1 MLLLKETSCHIC
13 NFWLSSAKT
22 HDYLTFDQL
31 LFSSEEY
38 LKLALS
44 RVITKFYFHMKSE
57 LHFQITKKKITLRGG
72 LIRKNKLHNYSQTWT
87 NNYCFSFE
95 NACREMQ
102 PIACSSGVKDG
113 EESVT
118 LYYSI
123 SSSRCLNLSIMP
135 RDSSVPKKT
144 LSTHTAHYS

>member
-13 NFWLSSAKT
+13 NLWLSSAET

-57 LHFQITKKKITLRGG
+57 LHFQITKKNHPERRLDKE
-72 LIRKNKLHNYSQTWT
+72 K
-87 NNYCFSFE
+87 
-95 NACREMQ
+95 
-102 PIACSSGVKDG
+102 
-113 EESVT
+113 
-118 LYYSI
+118 
-123 SSSRCLNLSIMP
+123 
-135 RDSSVPKKT
+135 
-144 LSTHTAHYS
+144 

>member
-1 MLLLKETSCHIC
+1 MLLLKETNCHIC
-13 NFWLSSAKT
+13 NFWLLSAET

-57 LHFQITKKKITLRGG
+57 LHFQITKTITLRGG
-72 LIRKNKLHNYSQTWT
+72 LIRKNKLHNYSQTCA

-95 NACREMQ
+95 NACCKMR

-123 SSSRCLNLSIMP
+123 SSSRCLNLSITP

>member
-13 NFWLSSAKT
+13 NFRLSSAET
-22 HDYLTFDQL
+22 HDYLTFDQ

-57 LHFQITKKKITLRGG
+57 LSLSDYKKKISLRGG
-72 LIRKNKLHNYSQTWT
+72 LIRKNKLHNCSQTWA

-95 NACREMQ
+95 NACRKMQ
-102 PIACSSGVKDG
+102 PIARSGGVKDG

-123 SSSRCLNLSIMP
+123 SSLRCLNLSITP